1 MIPEAMQGATEFEIY
16 CWVHQCNRT
25 IGQIRQYT
33 GKTTQDIRAAIDK
46 GCRLRWGYIPKEEL
60 PEAPCD
66 GMSLLPVSMAAPP
79 PKQLSQVRKH
89 NRKRIAD
96 EKVREIEKLLHEGYP
111 INAIRRAVHASYA
124 TVYGV
129 AKGVYKK

>member
-46 GCRLRWGYIPKEEL
+46 GCRMRWGYIPQEEL
-60 PEAPCD
+60 PQMPDGMHREGIGEAPAMKVKKVD
-66 GMSLLPVSMAAPP
+66 GRANRIVLSVDRTNAIKSMLRQG
-79 PKQLSQVRKH
+79 KSQ
-89 NRKRIAD
+89 
-96 EKVREIEKLLHEGYP
+96 REIRRMLGVGWNTVQKVVRGY
-111 INAIRRAVHASYA
+111 YD
-124 TVYGV
+124 
-129 AKGVYKK
+129 

>member
-1 MIPEAMQGATEFEIY
+1 MIPEVMQGATEFEIY

-66 GMSLLPVSMAAPP
+66 GMSLQPVSMAVPL
-79 PKQLSQVRKH
+79 PKNLSQVR
-89 NRKRIAD
+89 NYRRKRRID
-96 EKVREIEKLLHEGYP
+96 ERKLHEVERLLREGCS
-111 INAIRRAVHASYA
+111 ISAIKKDAHVSYQ
-124 TVYGV
+124 TIYGV
-129 AKGVYKK
+129 IKGVYK